1 MLTDV
6 KEDGALMR
14 VEYLGPGHRSWDSGV
29 ESKIPSEVYYLHDL
43 VR

>member
-1 MLTDV
+1 MLMDV